1 MKTNKRIR
9 KLVEEMLELKDLEF
23 NPRISV
29 AKSVYRQIENEM
41 RERLY
46 EKETTLT
53 SPSGQRFILV

>member
-9 KLVEEMLELKDLEF
+9 RLVEEMLELKDLEF
-23 NPRISV
+23 NPRIQV

-46 EKETTLT
+46 SKETTLT
-53 SPSGQRFILV
+53 SPAGKRFVLV